1 MQRLAM
7 DIRHYASSRQIT
19 VVNGGQGGLSPASFE
34 FGIFKESLTLFAT
47 KLSS

>member
-19 VVNGGQGGLSPASFE
+19 VVNGGRGGLSPATFE
-34 FGIFKESLTLFAT
+34 FGIFKECVFIF
-47 KLSS
+47 